1 MSNNKRLLQKEQTRA
16 LLMET
21 AYALFSQNGIMNTR
35 MSDIAV
41 AAGVSHGTVFA
52 HFENQEALISNVIET
67 YGGKIALRTHELG
80 SCCQSMAELLSAHL
94 DGIREFEPFYTRLVI
109 ENHLLPTVAKDVWV
123 SIQSAISFHFS
134 QVAEKELQTGKSI
147 DLPAHM
153 LFNVWIGLVHY
164 YLINGDLFAPNGS
177 VMEQYHN
184 VLIESYLKLIHK

>member
-21 AYALFSQNGIMNTR
+21 AFTLFSQNGIMSTR
-35 MSDIAV
+35 MSDIAA

-52 HFENQEALISNVIET
+52 HFASQEALITKVIET
-67 YGGKIALRTHELG
+67 YGGKIALRTHEL
-80 SCCQSMAELLSAHL
+80 SSSCQSMAELLSAHL
-94 DGIREFEPFYTRLVI
+94 DGIQEFEPFYTRLVI
-109 ENHLLPTVAKDVWV
+109 ENHLLPTVAKDVWA

-134 QVAEKELQTGKSI
+134 QVAKKERQADKSI

-164 YLINGDLFAPNGS
+164 YLMNGDLFAPNGS
-177 VMEQYHN
+177 VMEQYHD
-184 VLIESYLKLIHK
+184 VLIESYLKLIYK